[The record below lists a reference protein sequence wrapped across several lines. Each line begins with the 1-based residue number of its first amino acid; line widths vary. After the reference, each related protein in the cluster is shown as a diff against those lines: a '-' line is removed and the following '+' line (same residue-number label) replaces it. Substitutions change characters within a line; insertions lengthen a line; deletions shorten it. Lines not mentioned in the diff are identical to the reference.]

1 MLSAEHVVAL
11 SWIVFVAVW
20 VITPLV
26 FRPTKRWSVRSVGTR
41 RRLTLGGRVWIV
53 SAIVIFALRRLAFH
67 PYQFAQP
74 VRDVG
79 AVICVAGVAVAVW
92 ARLIL
97 GRSWGMPMST
107 HSEPTLIRTGPYA
120 YVRHPIYSGILLAM
134 IGSALAT
141 GLGWLIALAV
151 TIVYFVY
158 ALRVEESEAETVMSR
173 IVCSRVTRTRSIAPM
188 SPCAAATACA
198 PSANEPAS
206 LGISTRI
213 VRL

>member
-26 FRPTKRWSVRSVGTR
+26 FRPTERWSVRSVGTR
-41 RRLTLGGRVWIV
+41 RRLALGGRVWIV

-120 YVRHPIYSGILLAM
+120 YVRHPIYSGILLA
-134 IGSALAT
+134 ILGTALAAGQVH
-141 GLGWLIALAV
+141 GLLAFALALV
-151 TIVYFVY
+151 
-158 ALRVEESEAETVMSR
+158 ALWLKSRVEERWMQQEFGEQY
-173 IVCSRVTRTRSIAPM
+173 
-188 SPCAAATACA
+188 TAYR
-198 PSANEPAS
+198 AS
-206 LGISTRI
+206 SWALIPF
-213 VRL
+213 VL

>member
-41 RRLTLGGRVWIV
+41 RRLALGGRVWIV

-158 ALRVEESEAETVMSR
+158 ALRVEESDLRASFPREYPEY
-173 IVCSRVTRTRSIAPM
+173 
-188 SPCAAATACA
+188 AAHTK
-198 PSANEPAS
+198 
-206 LGISTRI
+206 
-213 VRL
+213 RLIPLVY